1 VTIAAFDPALSRYV
15 TKATKGVPI
24 TVVAV
29 ASFDPRTLRYTA
41 PSSDSN
47 RWVSNI
53 LLEAAALV
61 VFALAATALAIL
73 IHRRRHVLDRSW
85 PAAARRLARRIH
97 RELGNVPTQVL
108 MHHLCDDPAQSAWAH
123 FMRTSPHIYQ
133 PAAQRITDAL
143 IEYARV
149 GVGRPPGAL
158 TPDEAREVVS
168 GLTRSSALGDRA
180 AELLARCDLALFA
193 DRPQLCDTKELLEI
207 ARGLFDAL
215 GQAPIT
221 SEGEFHQAMISESP
235 GHATE

>member
-1 VTIAAFDPALSRYV
+1 
-15 TKATKGVPI
+15 
-24 TVVAV
+24 
-29 ASFDPRTLRYTA
+29 
-41 PSSDSN
+41 
-47 RWVSNI
+47 
-53 LLEAAALV
+53 
-61 VFALAATALAIL
+61 
-73 IHRRRHVLDRSW
+73 
-85 PAAARRLARRIH
+85 
-97 RELGNVPTQVL
+97 
-108 MHHLCDDPAQSAWAH
+108 
-123 FMRTSPHIYQ
+123 
-133 PAAQRITDAL
+133 L